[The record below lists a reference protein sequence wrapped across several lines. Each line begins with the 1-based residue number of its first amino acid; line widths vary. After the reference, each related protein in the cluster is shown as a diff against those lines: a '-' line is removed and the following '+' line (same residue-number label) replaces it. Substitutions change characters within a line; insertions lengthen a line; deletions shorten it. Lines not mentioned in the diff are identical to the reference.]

1 MTQREDLYKKLPLST
16 PLSIHIFPT
25 YKCNF
30 KCSYCIQALSQE
42 DLINKNFSKDVMDFE
57 VYKKAIDDILEY
69 EYKLK
74 ALIFAGHGEPLMHPR
89 IVDMVKYAKSK
100 NIANRIEIT
109 TNGVLLKKE
118 TSDGL
123 IDAGVDRLKISIQGT
138 SSKKYKEIAKFKL
151 DYDEFLNNLEYFYLN
166 KKNTE
171 VYIKIIDIALDNNA
185 DKLKFEKM
193 FERIA
198 TYVDIEYAIPFVNEI
213 DHSNIKE
220 NFDKCKQGHCIKS
233 DICSMPFYMQVIDP
247 NGNILPCCSTDIP
260 SILGNVKEMSL
271 KESWKSKKMNM
282 FLQTMLKDK
291 NKNPICSKCS
301 VPEYGLQNGDYLD
314 AYKNELL
321 DKYNKISEHI

>member
-1 MTQREDLYKKLPLST
+1 MTQREDLYKKLPLRT

-69 EYKLK
+69 EHKLK

-89 IVDMVKYAKSK
+89 IVDMVKYAKNK
-100 NIANRIEIT
+100 NIADRIEIT

-118 TSDGL
+118 ISDGL

-151 DYDEFLNNLEYFYLN
+151 DYDEFLNNLEYFSLN

-171 VYIKIIDIALDNNA
+171 VYIKIIDIALDNNE

-193 FERIA
+193 FERIS

-260 SILGNVKEMSL
+260 AVLGNVKEMSL